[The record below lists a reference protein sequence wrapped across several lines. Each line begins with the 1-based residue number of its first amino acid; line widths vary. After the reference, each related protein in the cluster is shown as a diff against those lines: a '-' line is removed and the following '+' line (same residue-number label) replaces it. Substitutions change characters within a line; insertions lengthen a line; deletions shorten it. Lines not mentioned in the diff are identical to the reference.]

1 MYRHIWTA
9 LMVGVVIVSVF
20 QVSVTQ
26 AKPDPNQLAAMADA
40 LKYLQELDKYYSQV
54 SRPSLRSSPG
64 PASQI
69 QALEKALKFL
79 QLQELGKM
87 YSLRARPRFGK
98 RSEYAM
104 VPGDALTEAS
114 ERLLETLARKR

>member
-54 SRPSLRSSPG
+54 SRPR
-64 PASQI
+64 
-69 QALEKALKFL
+69 
-79 QLQELGKM
+79 
-87 YSLRARPRFGK
+87 YVPRFL
-98 RSEYAM
+98 
-104 VPGDALTEAS
+104 DDLT
-114 ERLLETLARKR
+114 LP